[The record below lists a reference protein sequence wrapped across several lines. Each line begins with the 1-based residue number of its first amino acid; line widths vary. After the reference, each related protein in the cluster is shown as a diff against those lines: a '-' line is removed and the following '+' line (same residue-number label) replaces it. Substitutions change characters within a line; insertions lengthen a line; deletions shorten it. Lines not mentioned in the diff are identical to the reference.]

1 MSRGIIRSAKS
12 SGSKAVTKLIN
23 GNTIYIQILHK
34 ASLIVYMIITTLDTT
49 LITTVIYKIVIIDMN
64 MRIKR

>member
-1 MSRGIIRSAKS
+1 MLKGIIRSDKS
-12 SGSKAVTKLIN
+12 SGL
-23 GNTIYIQILHK
+23 QILHK
-34 ASLIVYMIITTLDTT
+34 ASLIVYMIITTLNTT